1 MKKITVVF
9 PMAGEGQRFGNK
21 FKPFL
26 KIFDKTFIELAVEPF
41 LKHKNEIEKIYFI
54 VRNDHFKDFNVDEKI
69 KSLKMGIPTSVVPIH
84 PTKSPIETVSSAGV
98 PMHDVI
104 FCDCD
109 HSLNV
114 DAVFKAIRE
123 DKYDCIIPGWEE
135 ITDVKKWS
143 IAVTNNGAVSAVSE
157 KKYPAAK
164 GKAYGVIGCYYFKNI
179 DFNIANFSYIS
190 EIVNYMV
197 ENHKAVKLVP
207 IREAEFFGDPERL
220 QNLYIAKNACTIFC
234 DLDGTIIRHENVPD
248 YTKGI
253 ELLEG
258 SREKI
263 EEWRK
268 NNAFIVLTTAR
279 DEQFRPDMERMLR
292 EAGVRYEYLVM
303 GLPPGPRYLINDKK
317 PYADKAMAKS
327 IEVMRDEGI
336 RHIHIGP
343 SEAFILNI
351 GHSEASLSKIGATF
365 SKKLP
370 EGASDYQ
377 KAKFK
382 SQYDSLFEIGNTFK
396 DFVPAV
402 LDYSGTSYSMEFLG
416 GYKAFHQLSKTD
428 RAMLLREV
436 FNKLS
441 ALYKAKVKSDAGWL
455 AAFMKDKIFSKEPVV
470 AGFNLGDTQKL
481 IKLFQSV
488 SAEKLKEVSPQYLC
502 RYIHGDL
509 TYENILVKDSGVR
522 FIDLDNDNKSGPPE
536 LDLGKLTQ
544 SILAQYEHWD
554 DKEFD
559 AGNKDE
565 FDIVTEF
572 YSGLLNQPVAQT
584 KNKAYFYCA
593 IHLFR
598 MIPYQFKRSPH
609 RAKMAFDFCVDYLKM
624 IK

>member
-1 MKKITVVF
+1 
-9 PMAGEGQRFGNK
+9 
-21 FKPFL
+21 
-26 KIFDKTFIELAVEPF
+26 
-41 LKHKNEIEKIYFI
+41 
-54 VRNDHFKDFNVDEKI
+54 
-69 KSLKMGIPTSVVPIH
+69 
-84 PTKSPIETVSSAGV
+84 
-98 PMHDVI
+98 
-104 FCDCD
+104 
-109 HSLNV
+109 LNV
-114 DAVFKAIRE
+114 DAVFEAIQE

-135 ITDVKKWS
+135 IVDVKKWS
-143 IAVTNNGAVSAVSE
+143 IAVTDGGAVLAVSE
-157 KKYPAAK
+157 KKYPSAE

-179 DFNIANFSYIS
+179 DFDIAHFNYIS
-190 EIVNYMV
+190 EMVNYMV
-197 ENHKAVKLVP
+197 EHRKAVKLVP
-207 IREAEFFGDPERL
+207 VREAEFFGDPERL

-234 DLDGTIIRHENVPD
+234 DLDGTIIKHENIPD

-258 SREKI
+258 SREKM

-292 EAGVRYEYLVM
+292 EAGIRYEYLVM

-317 PYADKAMAKS
+317 PYTDKTMAKS
-327 IEVMRDEGI
+327 IEVMRDGGI

-343 SEAFILNI
+343 SEAFVLNI
-351 GHSEASLSKIGATF
+351 GHSEASLSKIGITF

-382 SQYDSLFEIGNTFK
+382 SQYDSLSEIGSTFK

-402 LDYSGTSYSMEFLG
+402 FDYSGTSYSMEFLD
-416 GYKAFHQLSKTD
+416 GYKAFHQLSKAN
-428 RAMLLREV
+428 RMKLIQKV
-436 FNKLS
+436 FSKLS
-441 ALYKAKVKSDAGWL
+441 ALYELKVKSDADWL
-455 AAFMKDKIFSKEPVV
+455 TAFMKDKIFSKEPVV

-481 IKLFQSV
+481 MKLFESIL
-488 SAEKLKEVSPQYLC
+488 ANKLKEVSPQFLC

-509 TYENILVKDSGVR
+509 TYENILVKDSDIR
-522 FIDLDNDNKSGPPE
+522 FIDLDNDNKPGPPE

-544 SILAQYEHWD
+544 SILTQYEHWD

-559 AGNKDE
+559 ISNKDE
-565 FDIVTEF
+565 FDVVTEF
-572 YSGLLNQPVAQT
+572 YSRLLNQPIAQI

-598 MIPYQFKRSPH
+598 MIPYQFKRNPS
-609 RAKMAFDFCVDYLKM
+609 RAQMAFDFCIDYLKM